1 VKTATI
7 DDAIADIGAG
17 KFVIIVDDEDREN
30 EGDLAIAA
38 DAIAPQAINF
48 MAVNARGLIC
58 TAMEGSRL
66 DELAINPMVD
76 TNTSPL
82 GTGFAVSVDAHGRG
96 VTTGIS
102 ASDRATTIRL
112 LCDTHAAPA
121 DFSRPG
127 HTFPLRAKSGGVL
140 ERAGQTEAIVDLCK
154 LAGRYPAG
162 VICEIANAD
171 GSMARRPQ
179 LERIAAEHGLSIV
192 TIADLIAH
200 RRRTEQLVSYID
212 TKHDDPGRSG
222 RTKQPTRYASSV
234 DVHKGLLSA
243 EGLRL
248 GIVVSRFNQLVT
260 EKLLGGAVDALVRH
274 GAADADITVVWV
286 PGAFEIP
293 LAARELIASRGVDAV
308 VCLGAV
314 VRGETAHFDYVAGA
328 ASTGIQAVA
337 AETGVPVAM
346 GVLTTDTMDQA
357 LDRAGGKSGN
367 KGADAAVTAIEMVS
381 LVRSLRRPHSA
392 EREESAS

>member
-1 VKTATI
+1 MKTATV
-7 DDAIADIGAG
+7 DNAIADIGAG
-17 KFVIIVDDEDREN
+17 KFVIVVDDEDREN

-38 DAIAPQAINF
+38 DAITPEAINF

-58 TAMEGSRL
+58 TAMEGWRL
-66 DELAINPMVD
+66 DELAIHPMVD

-82 GTGFAVSVDAHGRG
+82 GTGFTVSVDAHGRG

-102 ASDRATTIRL
+102 ASDRATTIGL
-112 LCDTHAAPA
+112 LCAVQATPA
-121 DFSRPG
+121 DFARPG
-127 HTFPLRAKSGGVL
+127 HTFPLRAKPGGVL

-171 GSMARRPQ
+171 GSMARRPE
-179 LERIAAEHGLSIV
+179 LERIAAEHGIAIV

-200 RRRTEQLVSYID
+200 RRSSERLVSYLGAMQD
-212 TKHDDPGRSG
+212 EPVQSVRP
-222 RTKQPTRYASSV
+222 KQPARYASNM
-234 DVHKGLLSA
+234 DVHKGSLNA
-243 EGLRL
+243 KGLRL
-248 GIVVSRFNQLVT
+248 GVVVSRFNQLVT
-260 EKLLGGAVDALVRH
+260 EKLLDGAVDALIRH

-293 LAARELIASRGVDAV
+293 LAAREMITSRGVDAV

-314 VRGETAHFDYVAGA
+314 IRGETAHFDYVAGA
-328 ASTGIQAVA
+328 ASTGIQLVA

-346 GVLTTDTMDQA
+346 GVLTTDTMEQA

-381 LVRSLRRPHSA
+381 LMRSVRRPHST
-392 EREESAS
+392 EREKSAS